1 MCQQELPDAI
11 NQHSSAFAFS
21 CNPLMQLWGRLNTP
35 VLSSREQS
43 RSSSFLSHTQRSLLP
58 LFASLTNRNLP
69 FTVRRSRKG
78 KSQALQLL
86 FLLFVLGTVLSQEV
100 QKRKNDVKTTF
111 SSSIYPALEPRVA
124 GENISHPVPLLT
136 PSSSKQRHSAGAG
149 I

>member
-86 FLLFVLGTVLSQEV
+86 LLQFVLGTVLSQEAE
-100 QKRKNDVKTTF
+100 KRKSDVKTTF
-111 SSSIYPALEPRVA
+111 SSSTYPALEPRVV
-124 GENISHPVPLLT
+124 GENISHPVLLLT

-149 I
+149 M